1 MKKFTTT
8 MIMMI
13 ALGCT
18 QLNSQSIGDVFTGGR
33 VSGNFQIEAQTYSKD
48 SLIGA
53 PDVPEKLLS
62 NGFLNLNYSTGSF
75 NTGLRYESYMNPIL
89 GIDPQYKGSGIAYR
103 YANWGND
110 FIHITVGDFYEQFGS
125 GLIYRSY
132 EERALGLDNATD
144 GFRVK
149 LRPTNSIEMTA
160 LIGKQR
166 NFWGKGEGIIR
177 GGDINFDVT
186 DAFELD
192 LPFFIALG
200 GSVISKF
207 QSDRDPFYLLPENVL
222 AYSSRLSL
230 SGMSFLFD
238 AEFGYKYNDPN
249 GTNKLNY
256 NDGYGLLL
264 SGSYFTRGFSFA
276 LKAHKIDNMDF
287 RSDRTALGNNL
298 MLSYIPPINKQNAFK
313 LPNMYPYATKLN
325 GEAGIQADVNYV
337 IPAKSALGGQY
348 GTSINVNFSRVH
360 SIDTVHTDLFRYDSD
375 IFAIGDKLFYQD
387 FNISISRK
395 ITSKFKSSL
404 TYINL
409 IYDKDIL
416 ENEGSPR
423 FGKVFGNFIIIDG
436 TYQFDDKNALRFEIQ
451 NLFSTQDSTLYV
463 ADNINGNWAMLLLEY
478 SYSPN
483 WFISISD
490 EYNYGNKFEELRL
503 HYYTLA
509 LTYIHSATRIQLSYG
524 RQKQGIICVGG
535 VCRTVP
541 ASNGLYLSITN
552 SF

>member
-1 MKKFTTT
+1 
-8 MIMMI
+8 
-13 ALGCT
+13 
-18 QLNSQSIGDVFTGGR
+18 
-33 VSGNFQIEAQTYSKD
+33 
-48 SLIGA
+48 
-53 PDVPEKLLS
+53 
-62 NGFLNLNYSTGSF
+62 
-75 NTGLRYESYMNPIL
+75 MNPIL
-89 GIDPQYKGSGIAYR
+89 GIDPQYKGSGVAYR
-103 YANWGND
+103 YANWSND

-132 EERALGLDNATD
+132 EERSLGLDNATD

-149 LRPTNSIEMTA
+149 LRPTNSLELTA

-166 NFWGKGEGIIR
+166 NFWGKSDAIIR
-177 GGDINFDVT
+177 GGGINFDVT
-186 DAFELD
+186 DASQFD
-192 LPFFIALG
+192 LPFFVTLG
-200 GSVISKF
+200 GSFLSKF

-287 RSDRTALGNNL
+287 RSDRTALGNSL

-325 GEAGIQADVNYV
+325 GEAGLQADMNY
-337 IPAKSALGGQY
+337 ILSAKSALGGQY
-348 GTSINVNFSRVH
+348 GTAINVNFSRVH

-375 IFAIGDKLFYQD
+375 LLAIGDRLFYQD

-395 ITSKFKSSL
+395 ITSKFKASL

-423 FGKVFGNFIIIDG
+423 FGKVFGNFIILDG
-436 TYQFDDKNALRFEIQ
+436 SYQFDNKNAIRFEMQ
-451 NLFSTQDSTLYV
+451 NLFSSQDSTIYV

-490 EYNYGNKFEELRL
+490 EYNYGNKFEEFRL

-524 RQKQGIICVGG
+524 RQKQGVICVGG